1 MPGDPMGPIA
11 PVLQYSGLVSIS
23 LVLIGW
29 RVVYNNARRI
39 ATRSETKS
47 FIDELMKLISE
58 SEKQAV
64 DYWLAGRKDRTEPRS
79 YEMLMLAKVALISH
93 KLELIGKRGLVTTQ
107 LDELL
112 GLFQDSITLNCEDA
126 DRVSL
131 DERISRANEVIASGK
146 ALHSELYQQFSN
158 RYPPFHESFTQRI
171 TAKVCRTIR
180 AFR

>member
-1 MPGDPMGPIA
+1 MPGDTIGPIA

-64 DYWLAGRKDRTEPRS
+64 DYWIAGRKDRTEPRT
-79 YEMLMLAKVALISH
+79 YEILMLAKVALISH
-93 KLELIGKRGLVTTQ
+93 KIDLVEQRGLVTGQ
-107 LDELL
+107 LVELL
-112 GLFQDSITLNCEDA
+112 GMFQDSITLNCEDA
-126 DRVSL
+126 DRAGL
-131 DERISRANEVIASGK
+131 DERIERANEVIASGR
-146 ALHSELYQQFSN
+146 ALHSELYKQFST
-158 RYPPFHESFTQRI
+158 RYPPFHESYLQQV
-171 TAKVCRTIR
+171 TAWVQKKVKPIH
-180 AFR
+180 

>member
-1 MPGDPMGPIA
+1 MPADPIGPIV

-58 SEKQAV
+58 CEKLAV

-93 KLELIGKRGLVTTQ
+93 KLELVEARGLVTDQ

-112 GLFQDSITLNCEDA
+112 GVFQDSITLNCEDA
-126 DRVSL
+126 DRVNL
-131 DERISRANEVIASGK
+131 DDRIYRASEVIASGK
-146 ALHSELYQQFSN
+146 SLHSELYHQFSM
-158 RYPPFHESFTQRI
+158 RYPPFHESYLQRT
-171 TAKVCRTIR
+171 TAWVSRTVRSIR
-180 AFR
+180 

>member
-1 MPGDPMGPIA
+1 MPDDYMGSIA
-11 PVLQYSGLVSIS
+11 PALQYSGLVSIA

-47 FIDELMKLISE
+47 FIDELMKLIAE
-58 SEKQAV
+58 GEKQGV

-79 YEMLMLAKVALISH
+79 YEMLMLAKVKLISH
-93 KLELIGKRGLVTTQ
+93 KIELIKRRGLVTDR

-112 GLFQDSITLNCEDA
+112 GEFQDSVTLNCEDA

-131 DERISRANEVIASGK
+131 DERIERANNVIASGQ
-146 ALHSELYQQFSN
+146 AMHSELYNQFST
-158 RYPPFHESFTQRI
+158 RYPPFHESFLQCV
-171 TAKVCRTIR
+171 TAKVCRKVR
-180 AFR
+180 SLR